1 MVAKAS
7 FFIDDANANS
17 INASTYNSGSFKIV
31 NNSTSQ
37 EKINKVVIDLSSSIL
52 PDLVFDPSG
61 TAGDLVAKNFTVDSE
76 GGTGFAAFKF
86 LKARDG
92 GFDAVEITFN
102 SFDPGKTFTFSVDVD
117 PTSIKGL
124 PAPGPNESGSV
135 SGLELIGT
143 TLTVDFSD
151 STSYTGKT
159 YRIPNSLDGSQ
170 VVIQANA
177 PTQPTIQVLGLAS
190 TAPTTVSNANQT
202 VKVSGTP
209 GTSVSLLVME
219 AGLFKN
225 NGGGFDLDP
234 FEANS
239 AIAVSE
245 KSATIGTGGFV
256 DIPITLTRSQTD
268 GGLNHIV
275 AVTKAADGTTSLPSV
290 VQILDYQPNAAPAPL
305 PDSGNTP
312 PKPNAIRINAGG
324 GAYTDSL
331 GQVWS
336 ADQYFV
342 GGNLNGTTAAIA
354 ATTADP
360 LFQTER
366 WLSNLAYAIPVANGD
381 YTVKLQFAEIYWNA
395 AGQRIFDVSAENQLV
410 IDDLDILAQAGGK
423 NIALDKSFN
432 VNVKDGTLNLDFLA
446 SKDNA
451 KVSAIEII
459 PANVTPAPTP
469 SAIRINAGGGAYTD
483 SLGQVWSAD
492 QYFIGGNL
500 NGTTAAI
507 AATTAD
513 PLFQTERW
521 LSNLAYAIP
530 VANGDYTVKLQFAEI
545 YWDAAG
551 QRIFDLSAENQLV
564 IDDLDIFAQ
573 AGGKNIA
580 LEKSFGVNVK
590 DGTLNLDFL
599 ASKDNA
605 KVSAIEI
612 IPVSATGPKVILQ
625 ETAGNTVV
633 TEGAATGDTY
643 SLVLNTKPTSNVT
656 INLAAGNQITLDKPS
671 LIFTPDNWNIA
682 QTVTVK
688 AVDDSLVEGTQT
700 VNISHTITTTD
711 NNYKTLTIPNVAV
724 TVIDNDGSPATGKAI
739 RIDTGATKS
748 YTDTKGQVWEA
759 DKYFVGTSNTYS
771 TAAPI
776 GKSEDD
782 AVYQTERYGKNLAY
796 QIPVANGNY
805 AVNLHFAEIYWT
817 DFNKRIFDVSLEGQ
831 KVFDDIDIFAKS
843 KNAFFTGNNSALVL
857 SAPTQTVTDGILNID
872 FAASVDNAS
881 IAGIEVIALTGPQ
894 VVLQQTGGKT
904 EITEGGASD
913 SYSLVLNS
921 QPTADVTIN
930 LVPGNQI
937 SANKTSLTFT
947 PANWNVAQTVTIS
960 AVNDNVAEGA
970 QTANITHTITTTDSN
985 YKNLTVPNLAVDI
998 IDNDIVAVSFN
1009 KKTVASVSSPTVG
1022 AWGPDGR
1029 FYVGTYSGEIKAYTF
1044 DQNYNVTATQTI
1056 TTIKNL
1062 DNKQILG
1069 IAFNPY
1075 DTSGSPS
1082 IYVAHSKLYAN
1093 GGTGFPKTEL
1103 SPYSGEISIL
1113 EGADFSQRKSLITGL
1128 PVSNHDHGINALT
1141 FDNKGDLYINVGGNT
1156 NAGITN
1162 DNIGGIP
1169 ESPFSAAILKAE
1181 ISKSNFN
1188 GQIKYE
1194 LPNPLP
1200 PGYEIP
1206 SGLTFNP
1213 ADSQVFGDIV
1223 NVKPGVDVSV
1233 YASGLRN
1240 AFGAVYTTQGLLYA
1254 TENGYNATFGDI
1266 STSATTQK
1274 PTTVGSAPDELN
1286 LIKAGE
1292 YYGHPNRNRG
1302 RTDNRQN
1309 TFYGLSDPSIPGVYT
1324 APLTTFT
1331 PSTNGLDEY
1340 RATTFQ
1346 NQMRGNLI
1354 AQQWNG
1360 KFYNIKLSADGTQVQ
1375 QTTNL
1380 TGVADGLDIKH
1391 GPGGA
1396 IVGVD
1401 LTDNSI
1407 TVALPNDPS
1416 ALDPTVYDLFP
1427 WRAPAVGGNTFVI
1440 GGKNFGNL
1448 GNTQVSIGGQFASI
1462 TSVSDQR
1469 IIGTVP
1475 NFVGKQLIDPNANG
1489 LLDLVVNSNGKQ
1501 SVMADAFLPLTGT
1514 AYFV

>member
-37 EKINKVVIDLSSSIL
+37 EKINKVVIDLSTSIL

-209 GTSVSLLVME
+209 GTSVNLLVME

-239 AIAVSE
+239 AIAVNE
-245 KSATIGTGGFV
+245 KSATIGAEGFV

-268 GGLNHIV
+268 AGLNHIV

-342 GGNLNGTTAAIA
+342 GGNPYSTTTAIA
-354 ATTADP
+354 STVADS
-360 LFQTER
+360 LYQTER
-366 WLSNLAYAIPVANGD
+366 WLSNLDYAIPVLNGD

-410 IDDLDILAQAGGK
+410 VDDLDIFAQAGGK

-432 VNVKDGTLNLDFLA
+432 VNVKDGTLNL
-446 SKDNA
+446 N
-451 KVSAIEII
+451 
-459 PANVTPAPTP
+459 
-469 SAIRINAGGGAYTD
+469 
-483 SLGQVWSAD
+483 
-492 QYFIGGNL
+492 
-500 NGTTAAI
+500 
-507 AATTAD
+507 
-513 PLFQTERW
+513 
-521 LSNLAYAIP
+521 
-530 VANGDYTVKLQFAEI
+530 
-545 YWDAAG
+545 
-551 QRIFDLSAENQLV
+551 
-564 IDDLDIFAQ
+564 
-573 AGGKNIA
+573 
-580 LEKSFGVNVK
+580 
-590 DGTLNLDFL
+590 FL

-612 IPVSATGPKVILQ
+612 IPVSATGPKVIVQ
-625 ETAGNTVV
+625 ETGGNTAV
-633 TEGAATGDTY
+633 TEGAATGDSY

-656 INLAAGNQITLDKPS
+656 INLAVGNQITLDKPS
-671 LIFTPDNWNIA
+671 LIFTPDNWHIA
-682 QTVTVK
+682 QAVTVK

-711 NNYKTLTIPNVAV
+711 NNYKTLSIPNVAV
-724 TVIDNDGSPATGKAI
+724 SVIDNDSSPATGKAI
-739 RIDTGATKS
+739 RIDTGSTKS

-776 GKSEDD
+776 GKTEDD

-805 AVNLHFAEIYWT
+805 AVNLHFTEIYWT

-872 FAASVDNAS
+872 FAASVENAS
-881 IAGIEVIALTGPQ
+881 ITGIEVIALTGPQ
-894 VVLQQTGGKT
+894 VVLQQTEGKT
-904 EITEGGASD
+904 EVTEGGASD
-913 SYSLVLNS
+913 TYSLVLNS

-930 LVPGNQI
+930 LVPGNQL

-947 PANWNVAQTVTIS
+947 AANWNVAQTVTIS

-970 QTANITHTITTTDSN
+970 QTANITHTITTTDNS

-998 IDNDIVAVSFN
+998 IDNDIVAISFD
-1009 KKTVASVSSPTVG
+1009 KKTVATVSSPTVG

-1044 DQNYNVTATQTI
+1044 DQNYNITATQTI

-1075 DTSGSPS
+1075 DTSGAPS

-1093 GGTGFPKTEL
+1093 NGGKGFPKTEL

-1113 EGADFSQRKSLITGL
+1113 EGANFSQRKSLVSGL

-1162 DNIGGIP
+1162 DNIGGVP

-1181 ISKSNFN
+1181 ISKSSFN

-1200 PGYEIP
+1200 AGYEIP

-1213 ADSQVFGDIV
+1213 ADSQVFGDIAK
-1223 NVKPGVDVSV
+1223 VKSGVDVSV

-1240 AFGAVYTTQGLLYA
+1240 AFGAAFTTQGLLYA

-1302 RTDNRQN
+1302 SSDNRQN
-1309 TFYGLSDPSIPGVYT
+1309 TYYGLSDPSIPGVYT

-1360 KFYNIKLSADGTQVQ
+1360 KFYNIKLSPDGTQVQ
-1375 QTTNL
+1375 QTTTL

-1401 LTDNSI
+1401 LTDNLI
-1407 TVALPNDPS
+1407 TVALPNDPGVV
-1416 ALDPTVYDLFP
+1416 DPTVYDLFP

-1440 GGKNFGNL
+1440 GGKNFGTL
-1448 GNTQVSIGGQFASI
+1448 GNTQVSIGGQSASI

-1469 IIGTVP
+1469 IIGTLP
-1475 NFVGKQLIDPNANG
+1475 NFVGKPLIDPNANG